1 MPMTVLPIARA
12 DIRVS
17 QVLMRMVKVGSD
29 SRIYSSP
36 RSLYGS
42 LRTSATPA
50 ARSADATQSADNP
63 TLSHAYTI
71 LTVVLV
77 LIAVAVIVGVGW
89 VRVRNRDCVTPVYR
103 QIVEPKMWE
112 AHLDHGTGGTTA
124 LGRHQN
130 KSSGTWSRI
139 MPVSVQTY
147 SHASLG
153 INTKYDPI
161 HPSASPSSFRRNSSR
176 WQVFRQG
183 RKLSPSGS
191 CASSRPFRETSA
203 TTRVAVLVTMPAPR
217 RAVQETTG
225 RSASPPPLCL
235 GLIDLS

>member
-50 ARSADATQSADNP
+50 ARSADATQSANNP
-63 TLSHAYTI
+63 TLSHAYMI

-77 LIAVAVIVGVGW
+77 LIAVSVIVGVGW
-89 VRVRNRDCVTPVYR
+89 VRIRNRDSVTPVYR

-112 AHLDHGTGGTTA
+112 AQLDHGIGRTA
-124 LGRHQN
+124 AQDPHGAE
-130 KSSGTWSRI
+130 SSRTWGRI

-153 INTKYDPI
+153 TDTGHDSM
-161 HPSASPSSFRRNSSR
+161 HPASPSSVRRSSSR
-176 WQVFRQG
+176 RQVFQRG
-183 RKLSPSGS
+183 HKPSPSGS
-191 CASSRPFRETSA
+191 CASPRPFRDTSA

-217 RAVQETTG
+217 RTVQEVTG

-235 GLIDLS
+235 GLIDLT